1 MIRDFTPARQAVP
14 PTTDCHQTARHPT
27 TAGLY
32 PVDNPDTATSG
43 GKREST
49 LQPPVFGD
57 LMRKLRN
64 LASYLDDYK
73 SAGRIRFELPNDS
86 QGPHHSDD

>member
-1 MIRDFTPARQAVP
+1 MIRDFTPVRQAVP
-14 PTTDCHQTARHPT
+14 PTTDCQQTARHPT
-27 TAGLY
+27 TAGPL
-32 PVDNPDTATSG
+32 PVDNPDIATPG
-43 GKREST
+43 GKCEST

-57 LMRKLRN
+57 LMWKLRN

-73 SAGRIRFELPNDS
+73 SAGRTRFELTNDF